1 MNILVVDD
9 EKLIR
14 WSLKER
20 LTREGHSV
28 TEAED
33 GRATAAC
40 LDAELPDLVLLDMKL
55 PDTDGLTILRSVQER
70 SPELP
75 VIIITAYS
83 TVDTAVEAMRL
94 GAYDYISKPFDMDE
108 LTITV
113 KRALE
118 ASTLRREVQSR
129 VREEKARFGIHN
141 LVGKSR
147 PMQEIGALVRK
158 VSQSQASTVL
168 IRGESGTGKDV
179 IARAIH
185 FESSRADKPFMNIT
199 CTALQDTL
207 LESELFGHE
216 KGAFTDAKSQKK
228 GLFELANN
236 GTVFLDEIG
245 DMSPTLQA
253 KLLRA
258 LEERAFRRVGGGQ
271 DIKVDVRIIA
281 ATNRDLA
288 AMARTGQF
296 RQDLDY
302 RLAVFPMHIPALRER
317 PEDIPALAMQF
328 IREASARLGRSC
340 PPRDDVAMAALQA
353 YRWPGNVRELV
364 NLCRRLTALAP
375 GSEIHLEDLPSE
387 MHIVTPAAQTD
398 WAAAL
403 TLWAKAQPHDGTVA
417 WLDQALPEFERVLI
431 RVALNRTHG
440 HRQEAARVLG
450 WGRNTLTRKLK
461 ELGMSDDESLP

>member
-33 GRATAAC
+33 GRTTAAC

-55 PDTDGLTILRSVQER
+55 PDTDGLTILRSVLER

-118 ASTLRREVQSR
+118 ASALRREVQSR

-258 LEERAFRRVGGGQ
+258 LEERAFRRVGGSQ

-281 ATNRDLA
+281 ATNRPPEKAVAEGKFREDLY
-288 AMARTGQF
+288 
-296 RQDLDY
+296 Y
-302 RLAVFPMHIPALRER
+302 RLNIITVDVPPLRER
-317 PEDIPALAMQF
+317 RQDIPLLVDHFLKRFASEFRKTVTDVSGEAL
-328 IREASARLGRSC
+328 RKLEG
-340 PPRDDVAMAALQA
+340 
-353 YRWPGNVRELV
+353 YEWPGNVRELKNV
-364 NLCRRLTALAP
+364 IERAVLL
-375 GSEIHLEDLPSE
+375 GSGPVVAAEDLTMGRTTGAAPEKDKKLFSLPAKGFKFDDLE
-387 MHIVTPAAQTD
+387 KDIV
-398 WAAAL
+398 L
-403 TLWAKAQPHDGTVA
+403 
-417 WLDQALPEFERVLI
+417 QALER
-431 RVALNRTHG
+431 T
-440 HRQEAARVLG
+440 G
-450 WGRNTLTRKLK
+450 WNQTRAGEL
-461 ELGMSDDESLP
+461 LGMTRDQIHYRMEKFGLLKSERSV

>member
-20 LTREGHSV
+20 LTREGHAI

-33 GRATAAC
+33 GRSAAAA
-40 LDAELPDLVLLDMKL
+40 LELGIPDLVLLDMKL
-55 PDTDGLTILRSVQER
+55 PDTDGLTILRSVVEKA
-70 SPELP
+70 PELP

-83 TVDTAVEAMRL
+83 TVDTAVEAMRV

-118 ASTLRREVQSR
+118 ASTLRRDVKER
-129 VREEKARFGIHN
+129 VREEKSRFGIHN
-141 LVGKSR
+141 LVGKSK
-147 PMQEIGALVRK
+147 PMHEIGALVRK

-185 FESSRADKPFMNIT
+185 IESSRADKPFMNIT

-216 KGAFTDAKSQKK
+216 KGAFTDAKTQKK

-258 LEERAFRRVGGGQ
+258 LEERAFRRVGGSQ

-281 ATNRDLA
+281 ATNRPLEKLIEEKKFREDLY
-288 AMARTGQF
+288 
-296 RQDLDY
+296 Y
-302 RLAVFPMHIPALRER
+302 RLNIITVDVPPLRDR
-317 PEDIPALAMQF
+317 REDIPLLVDHFLKRFATEFRKPVNDVSSEAL
-328 IREASARLGRSC
+328 RKLES
-340 PPRDDVAMAALQA
+340 
-353 YRWPGNVRELV
+353 YEWPGNVRELKNV
-364 NLCRRLTALAP
+364 IERAVLLGSGPVVVADDLTMGRTSAAP
-375 GSEIHLEDLPSE
+375 PEKDKKLFSLPAKGFKFDDLEKD
-387 MHIVTPAAQTD
+387 IV
-398 WAAAL
+398 L
-403 TLWAKAQPHDGTVA
+403 
-417 WLDQALPEFERVLI
+417 QALERT
-431 RVALNRTHG
+431 AWN
-440 HRQEAARVLG
+440 Q
-450 WGRNTLTRKLK
+450 TRAGEL
-461 ELGMSDDESLP
+461 LGMTRDQIHYRMEKFGLLKNERAT

>member
-20 LTREGHSV
+20 MTREGHSV
-28 TEAED
+28 REAED
-33 GRATAAC
+33 GKSAAAA

-55 PDTDGLTILRSVQER
+55 PDTDGLTILRSILDRAPQ
-70 SPELP
+70 LP

-83 TVDTAVEAMRL
+83 TVDTAVEAMRV

-108 LTITV
+108 LTMTV

-118 ASTLRREVQSR
+118 ASTLRREVTER

-141 LVGKSR
+141 FVGKSR
-147 PMQEIGALVRK
+147 PMQEIGSLVRK

-185 FESSRADKPFMNIT
+185 FESARADKPFMNIT
-199 CTALQDTL
+199 CTALQETL

-245 DMSPTLQA
+245 DMSPSLQA

-258 LEERAFRRVGGGQ
+258 LEDRTFRRVGGSQ

-281 ATNRDLA
+281 ATNRPLEKLIEEKRFREDLY
-288 AMARTGQF
+288 
-296 RQDLDY
+296 Y
-302 RLAVFPMHIPALRER
+302 RLNIITIDILPLRER
-317 PEDIPALAMQF
+317 REDIPLLVDHFLKKFSTEFRKTINDISSEAL
-328 IREASARLGRSC
+328 RKLESY
-340 PPRDDVAMAALQA
+340 D
-353 YRWPGNVRELV
+353 WPGNVRELKNV
-364 NLCRRLTALAP
+364 IERAVLL
-375 GSEIHLEDLPSE
+375 GSGPVISAEDL
-387 MHIVTPAAQTD
+387 TLGRGPAA
-398 WAAAL
+398 AAPDKDKKL
-403 TLWAKAQPHDGTVA
+403 FSLPAKGVKFDELEKDIV
-417 WLDQALPEFERVLI
+417 LQALERTNGNQTKAGEL
-431 RVALNRTHG
+431 
-440 HRQEAARVLG
+440 
-450 WGRNTLTRKLK
+450 
-461 ELGMSDDESLP
+461 LGMTRDQIHYRMEKFGLLKQDRVV

>member
-20 LTREGHSV
+20 LTREGHAVS
-28 TEAED
+28 EAED
-33 GRATAAC
+33 GKSAHAA
-40 LDAELPDLVLLDMKL
+40 LEAELPDLVLLDMKL
-55 PDTDGLTILRSVQER
+55 PDTDGLTILRSIVDR
-70 SPELP
+70 APELP

-108 LTITV
+108 LAITV

-118 ASTLRREVQSR
+118 ASELRREVR
-129 VREEKARFGIHN
+129 EHVREQKVRFGVHN
-141 LVGKSR
+141 LVGTARS
-147 PMQEIGALVRK
+147 MQEICALVRK
-158 VSQSQASTVL
+158 ISQSQASTVL

-185 FESSRADKPFMNIT
+185 FESARADKPFMNIT

-236 GTVFLDEIG
+236 GTIFLDEIG

-253 KLLRA
+253 KVLRA

-281 ATNRDLA
+281 ATNRPLEKLIEEKKFREDLY
-288 AMARTGQF
+288 
-296 RQDLDY
+296 Y
-302 RLAVFPMHIPALRER
+302 RLNIITIDVPPLRER
-317 PEDIPALAMQF
+317 RDDIPLLVDHFLKRFSVEFRKPVNDISGEAL
-328 IREASARLGRSC
+328 RKLEG
-340 PPRDDVAMAALQA
+340 
-353 YRWPGNVRELV
+353 YEWPGNVRELKNV
-364 NLCRRLTALAP
+364 IERAVLLGSGPVIGADDITIGRAVQAAP
-375 GSEIHLEDLPSE
+375 EHGKKLFSLPAKGFKFDELEKD
-387 MHIVTPAAQTD
+387 IV
-398 WAAAL
+398 L
-403 TLWAKAQPHDGTVA
+403 
-417 WLDQALPEFERVLI
+417 QALERTAWNQTRAGEL
-431 RVALNRTHG
+431 
-440 HRQEAARVLG
+440 LG
-450 WGRNTLTRKLK
+450 LTRDQIHYRMEKFGLLK
-461 ELGMSDDESLP
+461 AEPKA

>member
-20 LTREGHSV
+20 LTREGHAV
-28 TEAED
+28 AEAED
-33 GRATAAC
+33 GKAAAAA
-40 LDAELPDLVLLDMKL
+40 LEAGLPDLVLLDMKL
-55 PDTDGLTILRSVQER
+55 PDTDGLTILKSIQER
-70 SPELP
+70 APELP

-83 TVDTAVEAMRL
+83 TVDTAVEAMRR

-118 ASTLRREVQSR
+118 ASSLRSEVKEHLREAKS
-129 VREEKARFGIHN
+129 KFGIHN
-141 LVGKSR
+141 LVGESR
-147 PMQEIGALVRK
+147 PMKEIAGLIRK

-216 KGAFTDAKSQKK
+216 KGSFTDAKIQKK
-228 GLFELANN
+228 GLLELANN

-253 KLLRA
+253 KVLRA
-258 LEERAFRRVGGGQ
+258 LEERAFRRVGGSQ
-271 DIKVDVRIIA
+271 DIRVDVRIIA
-281 ATNRDLA
+281 ATNRPLEKLIEEKKFREDLY
-288 AMARTGQF
+288 
-296 RQDLDY
+296 Y
-302 RLAVFPMHIPALRER
+302 RLNIITVDVPPLRER
-317 PEDIPALAMQF
+317 REDIPLLVDYFLKRFSLEFRKTSTDVSSDAL
-328 IREASARLGRSC
+328 RKLES
-340 PPRDDVAMAALQA
+340 
-353 YRWPGNVRELV
+353 YEWPGNVRELKNV
-364 NLCRRLTALAP
+364 IERAVLL
-375 GSEIHLEDLPSE
+375 GSGPVLDADDII
-387 MHIVTPAAQTD
+387 MGRTV
-398 WAAAL
+398 AAAPDKDKKL
-403 TLWAKAQPHDGTVA
+403 FSLPAKGLKFDDLEKDIV
-417 WLDQALPEFERVLI
+417 LQALERT
-431 RVALNRTHG
+431 AWN
-440 HRQEAARVLG
+440 Q
-450 WGRNTLTRKLK
+450 TRAGEL
-461 ELGMSDDESLP
+461 LGMTRDQIHYRMEKFGLLKSERAN

>member
-20 LTREGHSV
+20 LSREGHTV
-28 TEAED
+28 AEAED
-33 GRATAAC
+33 GKAASAC
-40 LDAELPDLVLLDMKL
+40 LEAELPDLVLLDMKL
-55 PDTDGLTILRSVQER
+55 PDTDGLTILRSVLER
-70 SPELP
+70 APQLP

-118 ASTLRREVQSR
+118 ASALRREVQSR

-185 FESSRADKPFMNIT
+185 FESARADKPFMNIT

-216 KGAFTDAKSQKK
+216 KGAFTDAKNQKK

-258 LEERAFRRVGGGQ
+258 LEERAFRRVGGSQ

-281 ATNRDLA
+281 ATNRPLEKLIEEKRFREDLY
-288 AMARTGQF
+288 
-296 RQDLDY
+296 Y
-302 RLAVFPMHIPALRER
+302 RLNIITIDVPSLRER
-317 PEDIPALAMQF
+317 RQDIPLLVDHFLKRFSVEFRKNVTDVSGEAL
-328 IREASARLGRSC
+328 RKLEA
-340 PPRDDVAMAALQA
+340 
-353 YRWPGNVRELV
+353 YEWPGNVRELKNV
-364 NLCRRLTALAP
+364 IERAVLL
-375 GSEIHLEDLPSE
+375 GSGPVVAAEDLT
-387 MHIVTPAAQTD
+387 MGRTM
-398 WAAAL
+398 AAAPEKDKKMFSL
-403 TLWAKAQPHDGTVA
+403 PAKGFKFDELEKDIV
-417 WLDQALPEFERVLI
+417 LQALER
-431 RVALNRTHG
+431 T
-440 HRQEAARVLG
+440 G
-450 WGRNTLTRKLK
+450 WNQTRAGEL
-461 ELGMSDDESLP
+461 LGMTRDQIHYRMEKFGLLKSERA

>member
-20 LTREGHSV
+20 LTREGHTV

-33 GRATAAC
+33 GRSTAAC

-55 PDTDGLTILRSVQER
+55 PDTDGLTILRSVLER
-70 SPELP
+70 APELP

-118 ASTLRREVQSR
+118 ASALRREVQSR

-147 PMQEIGALVRK
+147 PMQEIGELVRK

-185 FESSRADKPFMNIT
+185 FESARADKPFMNIT

-253 KLLRA
+253 KVLRA
-258 LEERAFRRVGGGQ
+258 LEERAFRRVGGSQ

-281 ATNRDLA
+281 ATNRPLEKLIEEKRFREDLY
-288 AMARTGQF
+288 
-296 RQDLDY
+296 Y
-302 RLAVFPMHIPALRER
+302 RLNIITIDVPPLRER
-317 PEDIPALAMQF
+317 RLDIPLLVDHFLKRFSVEFRKNVTDLSGEAL
-328 IREASARLGRSC
+328 RKLEA
-340 PPRDDVAMAALQA
+340 
-353 YRWPGNVRELV
+353 YEWPGNVRELKNV
-364 NLCRRLTALAP
+364 IERAVLL
-375 GSEIHLEDLPSE
+375 GSGPVVAAEDLS
-387 MHIVTPAAQTD
+387 MGRS
-398 WAAAL
+398 AAAAPEKDKKL
-403 TLWAKAQPHDGTVA
+403 FSLPAKGFKFDDLEKDIV
-417 WLDQALPEFERVLI
+417 LQALERT
-431 RVALNRTHG
+431 AWN
-440 HRQEAARVLG
+440 Q
-450 WGRNTLTRKLK
+450 TRAGEL
-461 ELGMSDDESLP
+461 LGMTRDQIHYRMEKFGLLKSERA

>member
-20 LTREGHSV
+20 MTREGHNV
-28 TEAED
+28 REAED
-33 GRATAAC
+33 GKAAAAA
-40 LDAELPDLVLLDMKL
+40 LDAELPELVLLDMKL
-55 PDTDGLTILRSVQER
+55 PDTDGLTILRAILER
-70 SPELP
+70 APQLP

-83 TVDTAVEAMRL
+83 TVDTAVEAMRV

-108 LTITV
+108 LSITV

-118 ASTLRREVQSR
+118 ASTLRREVKER
-129 VREEKARFGIHN
+129 VREEKARFGLHN

-147 PMQEIGALVRK
+147 PIQEIGMLIRK

-185 FESSRADKPFMNIT
+185 FESARADKPFMNIT
-199 CTALQDTL
+199 CTALQETL

-216 KGAFTDAKSQKK
+216 KGAFTDAKVQKK

-245 DMSPTLQA
+245 DMSATLQA

-258 LEERAFRRVGGGQ
+258 LEERTFRRVGGSQ

-281 ATNRDLA
+281 ATNRPLEKLIEEKKFREDLY
-288 AMARTGQF
+288 
-296 RQDLDY
+296 Y
-302 RLAVFPMHIPALRER
+302 RLNIITIDVLPLRER
-317 PEDIPALAMQF
+317 REDIPLLVDHFLKRFATEFRKPVNDIAGDAL
-328 IREASARLGRSC
+328 RKLES
-340 PPRDDVAMAALQA
+340 
-353 YRWPGNVRELV
+353 YEWPGNVRELKNV
-364 NLCRRLTALAP
+364 IERAVLLGSGPVLAA
-375 GSEIHLEDLPSE
+375 D
-387 MHIVTPAAQTD
+387 D
-398 WAAAL
+398 L
-403 TLWAKAQPHDGTVA
+403 TL
-417 WLDQALPEFERVLI
+417 
-431 RVALNRTHG
+431 
-440 HRQEAARVLG
+440 
-450 WGRNTLTRKLK
+450 GRNTVAAPEKDKKLFSIPAKGFKFDDLEKDIVLQALERTNGNQTKAGELLGMTRDQIHYRMEKFGLTRQDKA
-461 ELGMSDDESLP
+461 